1 MSGTPEERLAQ
12 LRALYLYLF
21 AHPGKKLNFMGH
33 ELAPESEWDYRQAL
47 DWSLLAQPERRA
59 FHRFFRDVGLTYRA
73 WSPLWAWDYRPEGFQ
88 WLGEDQGRDGIFL
101 FLRRDDRGVMLA
113 AFQFL
118 PRAAQRAVSLPGWG
132 GLELLLSTGW
142 EIYGG
147 PSDSAAPRLLP
158 LRDGQAVLPLPPYS
172 GQLYRLLPPEDPVS

>member
-132 GLELLLSTGW
+132 GLELLL
-142 EIYGG
+142 IDIRIAAG
-147 PSDSAAPRLLP
+147 PPILP
-158 LRDGQAVLPLPPYS
+158 PPASCPFGTDRPVLPLPPYS